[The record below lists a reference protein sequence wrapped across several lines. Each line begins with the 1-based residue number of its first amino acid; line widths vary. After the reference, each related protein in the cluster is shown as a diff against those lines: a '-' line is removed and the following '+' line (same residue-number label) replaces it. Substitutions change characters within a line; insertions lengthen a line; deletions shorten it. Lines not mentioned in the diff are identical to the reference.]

1 MNFLSLRFTSVFIAF
16 TVLLSACSPHPGSG
30 VWEAV
35 ADNEQGISKLTVG
48 FEGKAEFTSSKLNN
62 AVWHCFWSTADKKKL
77 ALNCTPSTNPE
88 QKKSLEL
95 NVNEQGMA
103 ELRDGSTL
111 LATFKRLNE
120 NPSPKE

>member
-1 MNFLSLRFTSVFIAF
+1 MNFSSLRFTSIFIAT

-30 VWEAV
+30 VWEAI

-48 FEGKAEFTSSKLNN
+48 FEGRAKFTSSKLNN
-62 AVWHCFWSTADKKKL
+62 TVWHCFWSTSDKKKL
-77 ALNCTPSTNPE
+77 AFDCTPSTNPE

-95 NVNEQGMA
+95 SVNEQGMA

>member
-1 MNFLSLRFTSVFIAF
+1 MAMLSFIQENDADVLSSIPREKFMNYFSLHFTSIFIITTF
-16 TVLLSACSPHPGSG
+16 LLSACSPHPGSG

-77 ALNCTPSTNPE
+77 VLDCTPSTNPE
-88 QKKSLEL
+88 Q
-95 NVNEQGMA
+95 
-103 ELRDGSTL
+103 
-111 LATFKRLNE
+111 
-120 NPSPKE
+120 